1 MQSMVVH
8 GADGVSV
15 RVKADKPSVTVA
27 FTLRGIDRPRERD
40 TRYGAAGRTLIPGER
55 GLSV

>member
-8 GADGVSV
+8 GADGVAI
-15 RVKADKPSVTVA
+15 RVEGDRPSVTVA

-40 TRYGAAGRTLIPGER
+40 TRYGAEGRALIPGER
-55 GLSV
+55 GVSV